1 MSFSIQYK
9 GYPIRNPQNEVKVHV
24 LQDNRTDNWVTNLHP
39 SYIGPDQLRYEHN
52 RALIFSAG
60 NEYRRFE
67 MVSTRYA
74 SQGVES
80 IRYHAPYYH
89 VTLRPDEPRLL
100 NYSYD
105 QDQNGRFVIRYDEAV
120 DNTTEADYFFV
131 HFSLLWE
138 NPLTEGNF
146 YLQGAFTYDNFNE
159 ESRLKYNAET
169 HAYECTQLLK
179 QGAYNYQ
186 YLYVAPG
193 TTAGSTAQAE
203 GNFYETENEYL
214 ILVYHR
220 AFGERYDRLI
230 GMQQVK

>member
-1 MSFSIQYK
+1 M
-9 GYPIRNPQNEVKVHV
+9 
-24 LQDNRTDNWVTNLHP
+24 
-39 SYIGPDQLRYEHN
+39 
-52 RALIFSAG
+52 
-60 NEYRRFE
+60 
-67 MVSTRYA
+67 
-74 SQGVES
+74 
-80 IRYHAPYYH
+80 
-89 VTLRPDEPRLL
+89 
-100 NYSYD
+100 
-105 QDQNGRFVIRYDEAV
+105 
-120 DNTTEADYFFV
+120 
-131 HFSLLWE
+131 
-138 NPLTEGNF
+138 
-146 YLQGAFTYDNFNE
+146 
-159 ESRLKYNAET
+159 KYNAET